1 MERIEPQRHQ
11 LYNWFR
17 TKSFA
22 SPHQLWGL
30 FEIRKRNV
38 ALGGFEQAFR
48 AFSWT
53 MVLMATLGTS
63 LLEFWEVCLWESRCL
78 WSFLFVYVSAS
89 RHGWFDVIFSGVFE
103 EYGMPGLRRK
113 LDAHLLRTQRLGLN
127 TINAEMFLSVWR
139 MKIWKK
145 KINMTLD
152 FFIYFFLAYQFK
164 ILKC

>member
-1 MERIEPQRHQ
+1 MFADRNNESPVIPMERIEPQRHQ

-53 MVLMATLGTS
+53 MVLMATLFKPTWHIPCWVLGGLS
-63 LLEFWEVCLWESRCL
+63 LGIAVSLK
-78 WSFLFVYVSAS
+78 FLFVYVSAS
-89 RHGWFDVIFSGVFE
+89 RHAWFDVIFSGVFE
-103 EYGMPGLRRK
+103 EYGTPGLRRK

-127 TINAEMFLSVWR
+127 TMNAEMFLSVWR
-139 MKIWKK
+139 VKI
-145 KINMTLD
+145 
-152 FFIYFFLAYQFK
+152 
-164 ILKC
+164 